1 MFAYSLQQLSELD
14 DTALDRMMKNDS
26 TFGKLVQK
34 IKDFFYDFVSLINGE
49 DVDTIRMRNYA
60 RKMADRFNNN
70 IEDFT
75 SINDPM
81 IWRSKDLAL
90 EKLVKEI
97 KDKVLNNYEITN
109 VHDFVHVQKRVKET
123 LESEGYFEDV
133 THINESTGMIIK
145 LIQKR
150 QTPA

>member
-109 VHDFVHVQKRVKET
+109 VHDYVHVQKRVKET